1 MLQFLHENI
10 FLEQFQEQIEH
21 IQGKVGC
28 MIQDSNVDIKMVL
41 KDIRRKGKNK
51 NSAAISRH
59 KKISRIQQLREVK
72 KQKRKK
78 LNIKQ
83 WYSSKNLVRYN

>member
-1 MLQFLHENI
+1 
-10 FLEQFQEQIEH
+10 
-21 IQGKVGC
+21 

-72 KQKRKK
+72 KQKRKE

>member
-1 MLQFLHENI
+1 
-10 FLEQFQEQIEH
+10 
-21 IQGKVGC
+21 
-28 MIQDSNVDIKMVL
+28 MIGNSNLDIKMVL

-72 KQKRKK
+72 QQKEKE
-78 LNIKQ
+78 LNVKN
-83 WYSSKNLVRYN
+83 WYSSRNLVRCKYMSFSVIYSGIKWQNL

>member
-1 MLQFLHENI
+1 
-10 FLEQFQEQIEH
+10 
-21 IQGKVGC
+21 

-59 KKISRIQQLREVK
+59 KKISRIQHLREVK
-72 KQKRKK
+72 KQKRKE

-83 WYSSKNLVRYN
+83 WYSSKNLVRYT

>member
-1 MLQFLHENI
+1 
-10 FLEQFQEQIEH
+10 
-21 IQGKVGC
+21 
-28 MIQDSNVDIKMVL
+28 MIGDSNLDIKMVL

-72 KQKRKK
+72 QLKEKEQKVK
-78 LNIKQ
+78 N
-83 WYSSKNLVRYN
+83 WYLSKNLVRCKHIIFWSLIKRVIVLYIL

>member
-1 MLQFLHENI
+1 MEN
-10 FLEQFQEQIEH
+10 

-28 MIQDSNVDIKMVL
+28 MIGNSNLDIKMVL

-72 KQKRKK
+72 QQKEKE
-78 LNIKQ
+78 LNVKN
-83 WYSSKNLVRYN
+83 WYSSRNLVRCKYMSFSVIYSGIKWQNL